1 MPPTVM
7 SLLILGTHPPPILRE
22 GRGMADHQHQIR
34 RIPDIVVHQIIAEM
48 PEGRHQK
55 GTLLEYIN
63 FGGFTLLQVFLY
75 QSILTTFCAFRKQTV
90 QKLIIFL

>member
-22 GRGMADHQHQIR
+22 GRGTADHQHQIR
-34 RIPDIVVHQIIAEM
+34 RIPDIVVHQIIVEM

-55 GTLLEYIN
+55 GTLLEFIN
-63 FGGFTLLQVFLY
+63 F
-75 QSILTTFCAFRKQTV
+75 
-90 QKLIIFL
+90 

>member
-22 GRGMADHQHQIR
+22 GRGTADHQHQIR

-55 GTLLEYIN
+55 GTLLEFIH
-63 FGGFTLLQVFLY
+63 FLSFTLQVWECSENGSNISYPALGNPELG
-75 QSILTTFCAFRKQTV
+75 I
-90 QKLIIFL
+90 

>member
-22 GRGMADHQHQIR
+22 GKGTADHQHQIR
-34 RIPDIVVHQIIAEM
+34 RIPDIVVHQIIVEM

-55 GTLLEYIN
+55 GTLLEFIH
-63 FGGFTLLQVFLY
+63 FLGFTV
-75 QSILTTFCAFRKQTV
+75 
-90 QKLIIFL
+90 

>member
-1 MPPTVM
+1 M

-22 GRGMADHQHQIR
+22 GRGTADHQHQIR

-55 GTLLEYIN
+55 GTLLEYM
-63 FGGFTLLQVFLY
+63 
-75 QSILTTFCAFRKQTV
+75 
-90 QKLIIFL
+90 KLWSLNLKVYVEADFQNLRMG